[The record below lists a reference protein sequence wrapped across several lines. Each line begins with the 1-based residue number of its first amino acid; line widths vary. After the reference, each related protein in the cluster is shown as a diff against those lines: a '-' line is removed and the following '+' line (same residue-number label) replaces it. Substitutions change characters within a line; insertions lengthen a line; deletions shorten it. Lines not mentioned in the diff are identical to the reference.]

1 MNEDAPSVSRRTA
14 VWVLFLLFL
23 ANVLNAGDRGLLGV
37 VTEQVRGELSLSDT
51 QMSLANGLFFT
62 VFNLVGGLFLS
73 RMIDRG
79 NRTRILALG
88 IAGWSIAT
96 AATGLATDFATLAIA
111 RIGVGIGEATA
122 FPAAMSLIPDLFR
135 AQARGRAV
143 AVFQSSAFIGIVGG
157 TIAAGVLAAAIGWRA
172 MFFWAGGV
180 GVVLALVML
189 ATAKEPAR
197 GRDARPAAPAG
208 TFADLSQGLLRLW
221 QVPGLARLVVGYGIA
236 GMLTAVLAAWAPAFL
251 QRSHGVP
258 LEQVGVAI
266 GPAVGIG
273 GITGTLFAGF
283 LADAVRRRT
292 GSAHATLW
300 IPTLTMPLAVPCV
313 LGFAFLPSLSLAMA
327 SAALM
332 NFLLACAIIPS
343 ISFAVDS
350 AAAGDRGL
358 TATVMLAASGLIG
371 STLGPFIVGVLSDY
385 LHPTLGE
392 ESLRYGIAFMAA
404 APLFGTAFIVAARS
418 ATVRAQA
425 PAADGP
431 VP

>member
-23 ANVLNAGDRGLLGV
+23 ANVLNTGDRTLLGV
-37 VTEQVRGELSLSDT
+37 VTEEVRSDLLLSDT

-79 NRTRILALG
+79 NRTRILVFG
-88 IAGWSIAT
+88 IIGWSVAT
-96 AATGLATDFATLAIA
+96 AATGLANNFTTLAIA
-111 RIGVGIGEATA
+111 RIGVGLGEATA

-135 AQARGRAV
+135 AQASGRAV

-157 TIAAGVLAAAIGWRA
+157 AIMAGVLAAMAGWRT

-189 ATAKEPAR
+189 VTTTEPSR
-197 GRDARPAAPAG
+197 GSGGGRPALSVG
-208 TFADLSQGLLRLW
+208 TFPDLWEGLCRLW
-221 QVPGLARLVVGYGIA
+221 GEPGLARLVVGYGIA
-236 GMLTAVLAAWAPAFL
+236 GMLTAVLAAWGPAFL

-258 LEQVGVAI
+258 LAQVGVVI

-273 GITGTLFAGF
+273 GIAGTLFAGF
-283 LADAVRRRT
+283 LADTVRRRA
-292 GSAHATLW
+292 GSADAILW
-300 IPTLTMPLAVPCV
+300 IPTITMPLSVPCV
-313 LGFAFLPSLSLAMA
+313 LGFAFLPSLSLTMA

-343 ISFAVDS
+343 INFAVDK
-350 AAAGDRGL
+350 AAPGDRGL
-358 TATVMLAASGLIG
+358 TATVMLASAGLIG

-385 LHPTLGE
+385 LSAALGE
-392 ESLRYGIAFMAA
+392 ESLRYGIAVMAA
-404 APLFGTAFIVAARS
+404 APPIGTLFIFAAKRS
-418 ATVRAQA
+418 AANGQA
-425 PAADGP
+425 LALEGA
-431 VP
+431 